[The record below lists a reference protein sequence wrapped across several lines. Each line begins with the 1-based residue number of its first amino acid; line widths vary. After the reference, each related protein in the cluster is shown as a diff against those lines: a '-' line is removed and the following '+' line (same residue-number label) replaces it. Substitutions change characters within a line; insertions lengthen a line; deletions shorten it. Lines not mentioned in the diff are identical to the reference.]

1 MRSGVVVPVEASLT
15 TRSLS
20 PTTGERV
27 TTHLEGLLGEVI
39 RGVAAERE
47 EEGEVRGEIYVLMTG
62 LVGWRG
68 NICTGRLLFHP
79 LYFWIVKVEFLCPGM
94 TGGSCSRQR
103 WKRNKDK
110 KYFEHPLLP
119 GTPSAAGDNCFL
131 ALISCM
137 GDRGFCRSARCV
149 LSFLSTCCQICRLP
163 QVTWSLCP

>member
-68 NICTGRLLFHP
+68 NTCTGKLLSH
-79 LYFWIVKVEFLCPGM
+79 LLSSGLHIVHVELLCPGM

-103 WKRNKDK
+103 WKKNKDK

-119 GTPSAAGDNCFL
+119 GTPSAAGDDC
-131 ALISCM
+131 
-137 GDRGFCRSARCV
+137 
-149 LSFLSTCCQICRLP
+149 LS
-163 QVTWSLCP
+163 